1 MVMDPVQEWGL
12 LDEAQRHL
20 YHAVMTENFA
30 LVTSLGCWHGAQDE
44 EAPSEQSVSVGM
56 SEVGTPK
63 PDPSTK
69 KAQPYEMCDPLSK
82 DLLHLPEHDGM
93 YPDEGLYI
101 CGANLFQHQKEQ
113 IRDKL
118 SRRDEG
124 QPSFLTN
131 SSIHSAE
138 RTLTCSRDGK
148 DFPGS
153 IGLLQQLTPH
163 NAGKPQRDTECG
175 EAFDSRQS
183 DYRCTQCGKAFRQK
197 QILVEHQKIHTGVR
211 PYECSKCGMAFI
223 RKFHLV
229 QHQRIHTGE
238 RPFQCSECGKCFRY
252 NSTLISHQRVHTG
265 LSPYECSK
273 CGEFFKYNANFMK
286 HQRKDEGQPSFLT
299 NSSIHSA
306 ERTLTCSRDG
316 KDFPGSTGLLQQP
329 APHSVGK
336 PHKDTECREAFGRRS
351 DYRCAHCG
359 KAFS

>member
-1 MVMDPVQEWGL
+1 MAVAEMLMDPVQTLCFHQAQDPIFSARLYRTVPFLTTDGEEWGL

-101 CGANLFQHQKEQ
+101 CGANLFQQQKEQ

-153 IGLLQQLTPH
+153 
-163 NAGKPQRDTECG
+163 
-175 EAFDSRQS
+175 
-183 DYRCTQCGKAFRQK
+183 
-197 QILVEHQKIHTGVR
+197 
-211 PYECSKCGMAFI
+211 
-223 RKFHLV
+223 
-229 QHQRIHTGE
+229 
-238 RPFQCSECGKCFRY
+238 
-252 NSTLISHQRVHTG
+252 
-265 LSPYECSK
+265 
-273 CGEFFKYNANFMK
+273 
-286 HQRKDEGQPSFLT
+286 
-299 NSSIHSA
+299 
-306 ERTLTCSRDG
+306 
-316 KDFPGSTGLLQQP
+316 TGLLQQP
-329 APHSVGK
+329 APHSAGK
-336 PHKDTECREAFGRRS
+336 PHRDTECGEAFASGQS
-351 DYRCAHCG
+351 DYSSPLVRHRVHTRRRPSKYNGWKSSGETPTALNIYFTMEKGLSVANMGICSA
-359 KAFS
+359 KTPTSFSTKKFTPERTYEF